1 LTAIATDDVGASGS
15 EPAMRLAIVLPLL
28 AVVVV
33 ATSLPAAA
41 AEKKGKK
48 EVSVDSFFD
57 PPPEK
62 KAADDD
68 LKKAAAGLGARD
80 KVDTLA
86 PKSGAVDEEAEVK
99 LHAVFAAEVIVMDK
113 KLGCQPGGKKRERV
127 TYWAFEDLPETGVPF
142 QVCLNLS
149 SKAGRQMS
157 TTVSIVD
164 PRNSRIV
171 RAEDVI
177 DFAGRTGRIDHV
189 IEFPATTFKMP
200 GPYQYLVEM
209 DGKEVG
215 RLPIFEV
222 RVVPEGAATGAVGGG
237 APADTTTP

>member
-1 LTAIATDDVGASGS
+1 
-15 EPAMRLAIVLPLL
+15 MRLAPVLALLAL
-28 AVVVV
+28 AVVVT
-33 ATSLPAAA
+33 ALPAAA
-41 AEKKGKK
+41 GDKKSKK
-48 EVSVDSFFD
+48 QEVSVDSFFD
-57 PPPEK
+57 SPPEK
-62 KAADDD
+62 KSDDDD
-68 LKKAAAGLGARD
+68 LKKAAAGLGAKD
-80 KVDTLA
+80 KLDTLA
-86 PKSGAVDEEAEVK
+86 PKSGNVDEEAEIK
-99 LHAVFAAEVIVMDK
+99 LHAVFAAETIVLDK
-113 KLGCQPGGKKRERV
+113 KLGCQPGGKRHERV

-157 TTVSIVD
+157 MTVSIVD

-177 DFAGRTGRIDHV
+177 DFSGRTGRIDHV
-189 IEFPATTFKMP
+189 IEFPATTFKMA

-222 RVVPEGAATGAVGGG
+222 RVVPEGAVTGAVGGG
-237 APADTTTP
+237 PTATPSTP

>member
-1 LTAIATDDVGASGS
+1 MRSSVFVLLLALAVATGAST
-15 EPAMRLAIVLPLL
+15 A
-28 AVVVV
+28 AV
-33 ATSLPAAA
+33 AG
-41 AEKKGKK
+41 EKKRKK

-62 KAADDD
+62 KSGDDD
-68 LKKAAAGLGARD
+68 LKKATAGLGARD
-80 KVDTLA
+80 KLDVLA
-86 PKSGAVDEEAEVK
+86 PRSGVVDEAAEVR
-99 LHAVFAAEVIVMDK
+99 LLAVFAAEVIVLDK

-127 TYWAFEDLPETGVPF
+127 TYWAFDELPETGVPF
-142 QVCLNLS
+142 QVCLTVS

-171 RAEDVI
+171 RADDVI
-177 DFAGRTGRIDHV
+177 DFAGRTGQVDHV
-189 IEFPATTFKMP
+189 IEFPATTFKVP

-215 RLPIFEV
+215 RLPIFDV
-222 RVVPEGAATGAVGGG
+222 RIVTDGSASGAVGDGR
-237 APADTTTP
+237 PTTSMP